1 MLSGRGRYWIVHL
14 ASLVDNEYKMAGVMN
29 VSEGVTKE
37 ILREGSGPQVLKG
50 DNITVQ
56 CTGSIAEGNKKFWR
70 SVVTDFCLESMDQ
83 VSLKAQCW
91 YIPEMRNSRIPEMHC
106 KRCPF
111 LGGTRIVHFWYTRNG
126 HSLLCSYII
135 LHFRQTLAVRKR
147 S

>member
-1 MLSGRGRYWIVHL
+1 MDAFLFASNFLSKEAHVPQFSLSIAAHARPVTLRLKFTLFGNDALNFFSVVITVLSGRGRYWIVHL

-70 SVVTDFCLESMDQ
+70 SVVTDFCLES
-83 VSLKAQCW
+83 
-91 YIPEMRNSRIPEMHC
+91 
-106 KRCPF
+106 
-111 LGGTRIVHFWYTRNG
+111 
-126 HSLLCSYII
+126 I
-135 LHFRQTLAVRKR
+135 LYRV
-147 S
+147 